1 MSDPQS
7 IKEPAAAYSAVA
19 DSARLKYQTALR
31 HFEVQYPQGF
41 TALREAVAHEQ
52 AGAEQEQD
60 YFDWELA
67 VTDVSDMTAEI
78 KRLKRA
84 SKAA

>member
-7 IKEPAAAYSAVA
+7 IKEPAATYSAVA

-41 TALREAVAHEQ
+41 AALREAVTHEQ

-67 VTDVSDMTAEI
+67 ITGVSDMTGEI
-78 KRLKRA
+78 EHLKCA
-84 SKAA
+84 SK

>member
-7 IKEPAAAYSAVA
+7 IKEPAAAYSTVA

-31 HFEVQYPQGF
+31 RFEAKYPQGF
-41 TALREAVAHEQ
+41 AALRESVTHER

-67 VTDVSDMTAEI
+67 VSGVEEDQASN
-78 KRLKRA
+78 RA
-84 SKAA
+84 SYGDSV